1 MLSILFIG
9 DIVGAIGRATVAQLL
24 PELKKEYSPDLVIAN
39 GENIAHGKGVTIAT
53 VNELLE
59 AGVNWISLGDHA
71 FDNPKEIETCVAQNL
86 PVIRPANFKKN
97 ATGQGYA
104 IIPTPKGEVLLINL
118 LGQVFMNRHFDSPF
132 ETWSEIESLFT
143 DKKFSAIIIDIHA
156 EATAEKVAFRHF
168 IDGKISA
175 LLGTHTHIQ
184 TADAQISVAH
194 TGYITDV
201 GMTGYAD
208 GVIGVAKEPIL
219 ATFLT
224 NIRYPHQ
231 LPEVGNSVLNGI
243 HLLIDP
249 ESCQCLKITPIQQ
262 STTIS

>member
-9 DIVGAIGRATVAQLL
+9 DIVGSMGRATITQLL
-24 PELKKEYSPDLVIAN
+24 PELKKEYAPDLVIAN

-53 VNELLE
+53 VNELLA
-59 AGVNWISLGDHA
+59 AGVDWITLGDHA
-71 FDNPKEIETCVAQNL
+71 FDNPKEIEACIAKNL

-97 ATGQGYA
+97 APGQGYT
-104 IIPTPKGEVLLINL
+104 IIQTPKGEVLLANL
-118 LGQVFMNRHFDSPF
+118 LGQVFMSRHFDSPF
-132 ETWSEIESLFT
+132 EAWNEIEALFT

-156 EATAEKVAFRHF
+156 EATSEKVAFRHF
-168 IDGKISA
+168 IDGNVSA
-175 LLGTHTHIQ
+175 LIGTHTHIQ
-184 TADAQISVAH
+184 TADAQISAAH

-208 GVIGVAKEPIL
+208 GVIGVAKESIV

-224 NIRYPHQ
+224 NIRHAHE
-231 LPEVGNSVLNGI
+231 LPETGNSILNGV

-249 ESCQCLKITPIQQ
+249 ESCQCLKITPIQR